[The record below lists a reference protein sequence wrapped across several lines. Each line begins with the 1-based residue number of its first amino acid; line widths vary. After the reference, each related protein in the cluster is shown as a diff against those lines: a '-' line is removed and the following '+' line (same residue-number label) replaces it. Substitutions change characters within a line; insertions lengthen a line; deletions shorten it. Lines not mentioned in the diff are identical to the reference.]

1 MTELHNCRTEV
12 STATAYE
19 QSVNVATT
27 SLRTMGRKVIAR
39 SQETQT
45 MRRALLVCEHAA
57 IRRNT
62 EKKVWKVIYIC
73 QKNSTPFIKLYQ
85 AGKFHALFAGAHQ
98 STLVLSIWINIW
110 VILICGL
117 RFTQWCCRR
126 LESSG
131 FDTQDE
137 SAKDTLKRKLTFY

>member
-1 MTELHNCRTEV
+1 MTKLHNCRTEV

-62 EKKVWKVIYIC
+62 EKKV
-73 QKNSTPFIKLYQ
+73 
-85 AGKFHALFAGAHQ
+85 
-98 STLVLSIWINIW
+98 
-110 VILICGL
+110 
-117 RFTQWCCRR
+117 
-126 LESSG
+126 
-131 FDTQDE
+131 
-137 SAKDTLKRKLTFY
+137 